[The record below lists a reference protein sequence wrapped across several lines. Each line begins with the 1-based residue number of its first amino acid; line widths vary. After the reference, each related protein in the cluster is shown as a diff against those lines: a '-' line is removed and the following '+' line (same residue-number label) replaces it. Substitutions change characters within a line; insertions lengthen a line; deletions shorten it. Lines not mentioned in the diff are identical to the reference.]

1 MPIHTSIAKKIC
13 LLLVILFFGQLLF
26 AHTINYTLE
35 NAPAKDVVWF
45 YTKLGFTHIIP
56 QGYDHILFIV
66 SLCLLSTKIKPML
79 WQATA
84 FTVAHSITLALSMKK
99 IFVVPSPIVEPI
111 IALSIVFVALENIFI
126 SQLKP
131 WRILVVFLFGL
142 IHGMGFASSL
152 NEIGLPNGKFFTS
165 ILSFNVGVELGQM
178 AMIAAVF
185 FTLIIP
191 FKNKPWYKKRIV
203 YGLSACIALIAVYWV
218 AERVFITT

>member
-1 MPIHTSIAKKIC
+1 MPIHTSTTKKIC
-13 LLLVILFFGQLLF
+13 LLLAILFFAQMLF
-26 AHTINYTLE
+26 AHTINYNLE
-35 NAPAKDVVWF
+35 NAPTKDVVWY

-66 SLCLLSTKIKPML
+66 SLCLLSTKIKPIL

-84 FTVAHSITLALSMKK
+84 FTVAHSITLALSMKN
-99 IFVVPSPIVEPI
+99 IFVVPSSIVEPI

-165 ILSFNVGVELGQM
+165 ILSFNAGVELGQM

-185 FTLIIP
+185 FTIIIP
-191 FKNKPWYKKRIV
+191 FKNKSWYRKRIV
-203 YGLSACIALIAVYWV
+203 FGLSTCIALVAAYWV
-218 AERVFITT
+218 LERVFLTT